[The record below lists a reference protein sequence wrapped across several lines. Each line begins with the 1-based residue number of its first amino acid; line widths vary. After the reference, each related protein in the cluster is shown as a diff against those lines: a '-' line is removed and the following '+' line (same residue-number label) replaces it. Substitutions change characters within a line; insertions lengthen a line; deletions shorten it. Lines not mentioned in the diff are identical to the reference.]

1 MVRILIIDD
10 EPKLVDVISSY
21 FEKEGFQT
29 VSVFNGKD
37 ALYHLKVSSFDF
49 VILDLM
55 LPDISGEELCQM
67 IRDNH
72 SIPILILSAK
82 YGEDDGTYGLSIGA
96 SDYMK
101 KPFSPRE
108 LVLRVKN
115 ILRQSNL

>member
-1 MVRILIIDD
+1 MVSILIIDD
-10 EPKLVDVISSY
+10 EPKLVDVISAY

-37 ALYHLKVSSFDF
+37 ALYHLKVFTIDL

-55 LPDISGEELCQM
+55 LPDISGEELCEM
-67 IRDNH
+67 IRDNY

-82 YGEDDGTYGLSIGA
+82 YGEDYESYDLSIGA
-96 SDYMK
+96 SDYIK

-108 LVLRVKN
+108 LVLRAKN
-115 ILRQSNL
+115 ILRQTNL